1 MIIVSHLLSF
11 KLARAQGC
19 VFVLRKVMIVAI
31 EVSITRG
38 VPETSPSSSPLV
50 RDILQLF
57 VLFIG
62 IAHVLAGKS

>member
-1 MIIVSHLLSF
+1 
-11 KLARAQGC
+11 
-19 VFVLRKVMIVAI
+19 MIVAI